1 MKGVFIM
8 SHRTKG
14 SPEEKVAIIQRY
26 LSGEISAAV
35 ASEVAG
41 VNQESFRGWV
51 RLYNQ
56 EGPTGLLNTGRNR
69 EYSPELKRDAV
80 EAYLSG
86 EGSYYSICLK
96 FKIRAERQLRYWI
109 KLYNSGK
116 KLKRESGGSRMKSSR
131 KTTLEERVQIVKD
144 CIESG
149 YDYGS
154 IAKKYNVGYQQVYIW
169 VKKYAEKGDPGLQD
183 RRGRRKMDQEART
196 PEEEAKI
203 RIAKLEHENYMLRME
218 RDLLKKVEELERGDA
233 FRK

>member
-1 MKGVFIM
+1 M
-8 SHRTKG
+8 SHKTKG
-14 SPEEKVAIIQRY
+14 SPEEKLAIIQRY
-26 LSGEISAAV
+26 LMGDISAAT
-35 ASEVAG
+35 AARLAG
-41 VNQESFRGWV
+41 VDESSIRTWV
-51 RLYNQ
+51 RLYKQ
-56 EGPTGLLNTGRNR
+56 EGSTGLQSTGKNR
-69 EYSPELKRDAV
+69 KYSPELKRDAV

-86 EGSYYSICLK
+86 EGSLYSICLK
-96 FKIRAERQLRYWI
+96 FKIRSKLQLQNWI
-109 KLYNSGK
+109 KMYNSGK
-116 KLKRESGGSRMKSSR
+116 KLRRESGGSRMKISR

-154 IAKKYNVGYQQVYIW
+154 IAKKYNVGYQQVYSW

-218 RDLLKKVEELERGDA
+218 RDLLKKVAELERGDA